1 MLFQWVST
9 ANFLSGIHCKVNKR
23 VLKNGLEA
31 DSFDK
36 PVDLII
42 HTKCPEKWKLID
54 LETGEEYL
62 GSEITTGFAETLREK
77 VKTNKIGT
85 WVKTKGKQ

>member
-1 MLFQWVST
+1 M
-9 ANFLSGIHCKVNKR
+9 NKSGGR
-23 VLKNGLEA
+23 VLRDGSEVE
-31 DSFDK
+31 SFDK

-42 HTKCPEKWKLID
+42 HTKAPEKWKLID

-62 GSEITTGFAETLREK
+62 GSEIGTDFAEILREK

-85 WVKTKGKQ
+85 WVKTKGKQLD

>member
-1 MLFQWVST
+1 MNT
-9 ANFLSGIHCKVNKR
+9 RI
-23 VLKNGLEA
+23 LKDGSEV

-42 HTKCPEKWKLID
+42 HTKAPGKWKLTD

-62 GSEITTGFAETLREK
+62 GSEISTDFAEVLREK
-77 VKTNKIGT
+77 VSINKIGT
-85 WVKTKGKQ
+85 WVKTKWKQKTAVD

>member
-1 MLFQWVST
+1 ME
-9 ANFLSGIHCKVNKR
+9 IIKR
-23 VLKNGLEA
+23 TLKDKTEVET
-31 DSFDK
+31 FDK

-62 GSEITTGFAETLREK
+62 GSEIGTDFAEILREK
-77 VKTNKIGT
+77 VKINKIGT
-85 WVKTKGKQ
+85 WVKTKGRG

>member
-1 MLFQWVST
+1 MT
-9 ANFLSGIHCKVNKR
+9 KR
-23 VLKNGLEA
+23 ILKDGSEVE
-31 DSFDK
+31 SFDK

-42 HTKCPEKWKLID
+42 HTKAPEKWKLTD

-62 GSEITTGFAETLREK
+62 GSEIITDFAETLREK

-85 WVKTKGKQ
+85 WVKTKGKQVD

>member
-1 MLFQWVST
+1 MNIRRLRDGSSV
-9 ANFLSGIHCKVNKR
+9 
-23 VLKNGLEA
+23 

-42 HTKCPEKWKLID
+42 HTKAPGKWKLTD

-62 GSEITTGFAETLREK
+62 GSDINTDFAEVLREK
-77 VKTNKIGT
+77 VNINKIGT
-85 WVKTKGKQ
+85 WVKTKWKQKPAVD

>member
-1 MLFQWVST
+1 VII
-9 ANFLSGIHCKVNKR
+9 LSGIHYKMNKR
-23 VLKNGLEA
+23 ILRDGVEV
-31 DSFDK
+31 DSFEK

-62 GSEITTGFAETLREK
+62 GSEIGTDFAEILREK

-85 WVKTKGKQ
+85 WVKTRGKQ

>member
-1 MLFQWVST
+1 MNTRILKDG
-9 ANFLSGIHCKVNKR
+9 SGV
-23 VLKNGLEA
+23 

-42 HTKCPEKWKLID
+42 HTKAPGKWKLTD

-62 GSEITTGFAETLREK
+62 GSEISTDFAEVLREK
-77 VKTNKIGT
+77 VNINKIGT
-85 WVKTKGKQ
+85 WVKTKGRQSKNLPD

>member
-1 MLFQWVST
+1 MNT
-9 ANFLSGIHCKVNKR
+9 RI
-23 VLKNGLEA
+23 LKDGTEV

-42 HTKCPEKWKLID
+42 HTKAPGKWKLTD

-62 GSEITTGFAETLREK
+62 GSEISTDFAEVLREK
-77 VKTNKIGT
+77 VKINKIGT
-85 WVKTKGKQ
+85 WVKTKWKQKILAE